1 MDDTSKA
8 TVTHTQHMEA
18 VNGLAESLKEC
29 SAVGQ
34 KLLDQRGRY
43 AAVAQAAIECIEVM
57 QAHLSY
63 LSAADQK
70 RLQKDLKSRGINIE
84 SRKSLL
90 GLIARQEG

>member
-1 MDDTSKA
+1 MNDTA
-8 TVTHTQHMEA
+8 HTVNQ
-18 VNGLAESLKEC
+18 LAETLKDC
-29 SAVGQ
+29 SKVGQ
-34 KLLDQRGRY
+34 TLIEQRGRY
-43 AAVAQAAIECIEVM
+43 AGIAQAAIECIEVM

-70 RLQKDLKSRGINIE
+70 RLAQDLKSRGINIE